1 MTITNH
7 AACTCAGCGGSDPLC
22 GCCGATGTARPPARA
37 NRPGLDALSY
47 RLGIHTTFLGSM
59 LARLTGMR
67 LTLPAGENGP
77 SEPLKRLTTRDRA
90 DPAIALLDGWATV
103 ADVLTFYQERIANEA
118 YLRTATERQSVADL
132 ARLVGYRLRPGVAA
146 SVHLAFT
153 VADGF
158 RGELP
163 QGTRA
168 QSVPGAGQLPQFFE
182 TDEKLEARDSWNALK
197 PRLTRPQ
204 VISLPFTG
212 TSLAGQL
219 PTGTEANVIGT
230 LYLRGTSSNLKIGD
244 PLLIVL
250 GRGRGQQ
257 VVRFVESVAGDA
269 SHGRTKVTLQET
281 PFRASFGRQ
290 ALDNVRMAVQPY
302 IAEAAS
308 IFAANLL
315 AQQVADLLQALID
328 DAAQSNGTVEAVLPL
343 VRSAIAQVSER
354 HDLTQRRHFTRLEP
368 WLSDLL
374 DTLDTLAGQLPLLD
388 ASVPDPQGPVTTTVP
403 AQRAISPLRR
413 LAPLLEPLSRPAS
426 LQPANSRRLG
436 RSVARAFARQSDMA
450 PRLLARFHP
459 VAAEPLYQAWGS
471 ASDVMQKVSV
481 HALRVRAPL
490 YGNSAPPRITG
501 ASDGVV
507 TSYGEWQVVEPAEGG
522 GNVFHEREHIVS
534 LDNAYEKVVPQ
545 SWVVVDTRAV
555 DSSATRI
562 VRSPGLLVAWA
573 GVATAAMAR
582 SDYGMSGKST
592 RVELLDPASHNALAW
607 LDLSHANEGA
617 GEDFDAIRNTIVYAN
632 AEELELAEEPLDADI
647 EGDTIVLAGLYDGLE
662 TGRSI
667 IISGLRTDISGTSGV
682 SASELAMIA
691 AVAQGTRGAACALYT
706 APGMPFAQLHYVSE
720 ANRAG
725 DRLVVGRLAAP
736 SSLKSLPLPAMA
748 NQLYCDQLQL
758 APGLYATAYVPS
770 QAERDGDYAAF
781 NGLLL
786 DPLTGEALPNGRIPP
801 TRTTKDGLW
810 AWRVSSAPPN
820 TILTLANRL
829 AYTYDSSTVTI
840 HGNVARASQGQTTGE
855 VLGDGD
861 AAQALQRFTLRQG
874 PLTFVSAPTPSGIGG
889 TLEVRV
895 NDVLWHQ
902 AMTLDEL
909 SGTAHGYMLQT
920 VTGQDGSDSTSI
932 VFGDGVHGAR
942 LPTGSANVKALY
954 RYGMG
959 KSGNV
964 KARQISQLATHP
976 LGAQAVINP
985 LPASGGADAD
995 NRDQL
1000 RRNAPL
1006 AAMALDRLVSTQDYA
1021 DFTRYFAGIGKSSAA
1036 RISDGRRQLTHV
1048 TIAGADDIPVDPG
1061 SDLYRNLLSAL
1072 GHYGDPH
1079 LPVQVALRRLKLLV
1093 MHARIQV
1100 HADYLWDAVEPVL
1113 RAALLHAFGFEQRE
1127 LGQDA
1132 IRSEALAVMQAV
1144 EGIAYVDLRVFD
1156 SVSESIGIDELAGLA
1171 DTLTSQ
1177 PRVVAELARSDGANG
1192 VRPAELVILTPD
1204 IPDTL
1209 ILTEVS
1215 R

>member
-1 MTITNH
+1 MTITKH
-7 AACTCAGCGGSDPLC
+7 ASCGCTRCTGCGGNDPLC
-22 GCCGATGTARPPARA
+22 GCCGGTGMTPPPVQE

-47 RLGIHTTFLGSM
+47 RLGTHASFLDSM
-59 LARLTGMR
+59 LARLTSIR
-67 LTLPAGENGP
+67 LTQ
-77 SEPLKRLTTRDRA
+77 LTTRDPA

-103 ADVLTFYQERIANEA
+103 ADVLTFYQERIANEG
-118 YLRTATERQSVADL
+118 YLRTATERQSVAEL

-158 RGELP
+158 RGGLP

-168 QSVPGAGQLPQFFE
+168 QSIPGAGELPQFFE
-182 TDEKLEARDSWNALK
+182 TDDKLEARDSWNALK

-212 TSLAGQL
+212 TTLAAQL

-230 LYLRGTSSNLKIGD
+230 LYFQGTSANLKVGD

-250 GRGRGQQ
+250 GRGPEQQ
-257 VVRFVESVAGDA
+257 VVRFVESVAADPIHA
-269 SHGRTKVTLQET
+269 RTKVTLQET
-281 PFRASFGRQ
+281 PFMASFGRR

-308 IFAANLL
+308 IFAANQV
-315 AQQVADLLQALID
+315 AQQVSDVLQDLID
-328 DAAQSNGTVEAVLPL
+328 DAAQSNGTVETVLPL
-343 VRSAIAQVSER
+343 VRSAIGQVSER
-354 HDLTQRRHFTRLEP
+354 HELAQRRHFTRLEP

-374 DTLDTLAGQLPLLD
+374 DTLQTLAGQLPLLD
-388 ASVPDPQGPVTTTVP
+388 ASVPDPQGPVVTTVP
-403 AQRAISPLRR
+403 ALRAISPLRR

-426 LQPANSRRLG
+426 PQPANSRRLG
-436 RSVARAFARQSDMA
+436 RSVARTFARQSDMA

-459 VAAEPLYQAWGS
+459 VAAEPLYQAWNS
-471 ASDVMQKVSV
+471 AGELAQKVTV

-490 YGNSAPPRITG
+490 FGSNAPPRITG
-501 ASDGVV
+501 VSEGVV
-507 TSYGEWQVVEPAEGG
+507 TSYGEWDVVEAADG

-534 LDNAYEKVVPQ
+534 LDNAYDKVLPQ
-545 SWVVVDTRAV
+545 GWVVVDTRAV
-555 DSSATRI
+555 DRSATRI

-573 GVATAAMAR
+573 GVGTAAVAR
-582 SDYGMSGKST
+582 ADYGMSGKST
-592 RVELLDPASHNALAW
+592 RVELLDPASHNSLAW
-607 LDLSHANEGA
+607 LDLNSANGGTGA
-617 GEDFDAIRNTIVYAN
+617 DFNAIRNTLVYAN
-632 AEELELAEEPLDADI
+632 AEELALAEEPLDADI
-647 EGDTIVLAGLYDGLE
+647 EGDTIVLAGMYEGLE

-667 IISGLRTDISGTSGV
+667 IVSGQRTDIPGTSGV

-706 APGMPFAQLHYVSE
+706 APGTPFAQLHYVSD
-720 ANRAG
+720 ANRTG

-736 SSLKSLPLPAMA
+736 TGLKSLSLPAMA
-748 NQLYCDQLQL
+748 NQLYCDQVQL
-758 APGLYATAYVPS
+758 APGLYATAYVPT
-770 QAERDGDYAAF
+770 QAERDGDFAAF

-801 TRTTKDGLW
+801 TRTADDGLW
-810 AWRVSSAPPN
+810 AWRISSAAPN

-829 AYTYDSSTVTI
+829 AYTYDAGTVTI
-840 HGNVARASQGQTTGE
+840 HGNVAKASQGQTTGE

-861 AAQALQRFTLRQG
+861 ATQPLQRFSLRQR
-874 PLTFVSAPTPSGIGG
+874 PLTFLSAPTPAGIAG

-902 AMTLDEL
+902 AMTLDGL
-909 SGTAHGYMLQT
+909 SATAHGYMLQT
-920 VTGQDGSDSTSI
+920 ITGQDGSDSTSI
-932 VFGDGVHGAR
+932 VFGDGTQGAR

-954 RYGMG
+954 RYGIG

-976 LGAQAVINP
+976 LGALAVINP

-995 NRDQL
+995 RRDQV
-1000 RRNAPL
+1000 RRNASL

-1036 RISDGRRQLTHV
+1036 RLSDGRRQLVHV
-1048 TIAGADDIPVDPG
+1048 TIAGADDIPVSPD
-1061 SDLYRNLLSAL
+1061 SDLYRNLLTAL
-1072 GHYGDPH
+1072 GQYGDPH

-1093 MHARIQV
+1093 MHARVQV

-1113 RAALLHAFGFEQRE
+1113 RTALLHAFGFEQRE

-1132 IRSEALAVMQAV
+1132 IRSEALAVMQGV
-1144 EGIAYVDLRVFD
+1144 EGVVHVDLRVFD
-1156 SVSESIGIDELAGLA
+1156 SVSESTGIDQLAGLA

-1177 PRVVAELARSDGANG
+1177 PRVAAALARSDGAHG
-1192 VRPAELVILTPD
+1192 VLPAELVVLTPD